1 MRTIDIET
9 WSRREHFEL
18 FSAYGYPHWGLC
30 ANVDM
35 TAFYPF
41 IKQNGYSLTIA
52 IVYMITRVSNSI
64 PEFRYRIRD
73 DKVIE
78 HEVVNPGFT
87 FLTEEDTFS
96 FCFVNYAEKF
106 LEFTTRAEE
115 GIAYVKEN
123 PWVKQVP
130 QDDVIYMTA
139 IPWVS
144 FTSFLHPMRLQPEDS
159 IPRFVW
165 GKIFEEDGQLKMPLG
180 VQGHHA
186 LLDGIHAGKF
196 YEGLQKNLSQP
207 EKILDNN
214 RSAA

>member
-1 MRTIDIET
+1 M
-9 WSRREHFEL
+9 
-18 FSAYGYPHWGLC
+18 C
-30 ANVDM
+30 ANVDI
-35 TAFYPF
+35 TALYPAV
-41 IKQNGYSLTIA
+41 KQSGFSLTVA
-52 IVYMITRVSNSI
+52 LVYLITRASNAI

-78 HEVVNPGFT
+78 HEIVNPGFT
-87 FLTEEDTFS
+87 FLAEEDAFS
-96 FCFVNYAEKF
+96 FCFVDYTEDYSVFAA
-106 LEFTTRAEE
+106 RAEE
-115 GIAYVKEN
+115 RIAYVKEH

-130 QDDVIYMTA
+130 QDDVLYMTA

-165 GKIFEEDGQLKMPLG
+165 GKFFKDGEQLKMPLG

-196 YEGLQKNLSQP
+196 YAEMQEYLQQSEIML
-207 EKILDNN
+207 
-214 RSAA
+214 A

>member
-1 MRTIDIET
+1 MRAIDMET

-18 FSAYGYPHWGLC
+18 FSAYGYPHWGMC
-30 ANVDM
+30 ANVDI
-35 TAFYPF
+35 TALYPAV
-41 IKQNGYSLTIA
+41 KQSGFSLTVA
-52 IVYMITRVSNSI
+52 LVYLITRASNAI

-78 HEVVNPGFT
+78 HEIVNPGFT
-87 FLTEEDTFS
+87 FLAEEDAFS
-96 FCFVNYAEKF
+96 FCFVDYTEDYSVFAA
-106 LEFTTRAEE
+106 RAEE
-115 GIAYVKEN
+115 RIAYVKEH

-130 QDDVIYMTA
+130 QDDVLYMTA

-165 GKIFEEDGQLKMPLG
+165 GKFFKDGEQLKMPLG

-196 YEGLQKNLSQP
+196 YAEMQEYLQQSEIMLAQ
-207 EKILDNN
+207 
-214 RSAA
+214 R

>member
-1 MRTIDIET
+1 MRAIDMET

-18 FSAYGYPHWGLC
+18 FSAYGYPHWGMC
-30 ANVDM
+30 ANVDI
-35 TAFYPF
+35 TALYPAV
-41 IKQNGYSLTIA
+41 KQSGFSLTVA
-52 IVYMITRVSNSI
+52 LVYLITRASNAI

-78 HEVVNPGFT
+78 HEIVNPGFT
-87 FLTEEDTFS
+87 FLAEEDAFS
-96 FCFVNYAEKF
+96 FCFVDYTEDYSVFAA
-106 LEFTTRAEE
+106 RAEE
-115 GIAYVKEN
+115 RIAYVKEH

-130 QDDVIYMTA
+130 QDDVLYMTA

-165 GKIFEEDGQLKMPLG
+165 GKFFKDGEQLKMPLG

-196 YEGLQKNLSQP
+196 YAEMQEYLQQSEIML
-207 EKILDNN
+207 
-214 RSAA
+214 A